1 MPQSAEAA
9 CLFTGVGWLPNSF
22 EILSISLVMDSAGS
36 FVLDD
41 LAVASHLDWSV
52 PWSIDVHIHTLA
64 AYSSKIP
71 EFAIAS
77 DP

>member
-1 MPQSAEAA
+1 
-9 CLFTGVGWLPNSF
+9 
-22 EILSISLVMDSAGS
+22 MDSAWS

-52 PWSIDVHIHTLA
+52 PWSVDVHIHTLA
-64 AYSSKIP
+64 AYSSTIP